1 MMQVGLNN
9 YQIGNSN
16 VAERADN
23 KKVEKK
29 TEDKYASVSVYEAY
43 LKDKYPCLTAS
54 NYKVTISP
62 AYLEKCI
69 KDPEKAEL
77 LEKNL
82 AHIPVSKQMETAFW
96 SAQGARV
103 VNDELFFDE
112 NGNCCGSSKTYVTNS
127 KSSSGNSIQDKIS
140 EKKGQRKTPSPQEH
154 YEKRKLLREQFEE
167 RLSEKEY
174 LKDQLEEKEMKEEV
188 LEKSILSKERN
199 ADRFIQRYEANIL
212 TS

>member
-167 RLSEKEY
+167 RLSDKEY
-174 LKDQLEEKEMKEEV
+174 LKDQLEEKEMKEEL

>member
-16 VAERADN
+16 VAERGDN

-174 LKDQLEEKEMKEEV
+174 LKDQLEEKEMKEEL